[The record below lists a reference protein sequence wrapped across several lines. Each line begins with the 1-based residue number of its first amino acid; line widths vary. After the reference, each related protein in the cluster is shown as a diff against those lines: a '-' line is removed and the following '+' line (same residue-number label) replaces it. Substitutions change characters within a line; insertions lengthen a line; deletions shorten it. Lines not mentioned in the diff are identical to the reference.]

1 MFDTPVM
8 LTPLHYAYLIGV
20 IAILAVMVRRRDTPA
35 VCIAFLFILGV
46 IGLGSVAGGIMTVFN
61 AVLYAAR
68 EFMEV
73 IATIALVTALSKC
86 LKDLGSDYLMMVPMS
101 RVMKTPSLTW
111 WILGLTMFLFSL
123 FLWPSPSVA
132 LVGAIMLPFAVKAGL
147 NPLAAA
153 MAMNLFGHGFALSY
167 DFVIQGAPG
176 VSAGAAGVSSAD
188 ILTQAAPVFWVMGI
202 ATVVSAFLLNR
213 RTMGIQ
219 SVVPAG
225 PRLFGGGEGADSG
238 ELSSG
243 GDGGVSGTGGLSRQ
257 PAPSRKA
264 AMTLAILTPLA
275 FLADILMMFAFNLKG
290 GDATSLVSGTA
301 ALVMCA
307 GAALGFKGRFL
318 EKVTDYVTD
327 GFLFAIRIFAPVIII
342 GAFFFLGGSGI
353 TTIMGDQF
361 QSGIMNDWAV
371 WLAHN
376 APLNKYMAALIQ
388 MVVGALTGLD
398 GSGFSGLPL
407 TGSLARTF
415 GLAVGASVP
424 VLASLGQITAIF
436 VGGGTIVPWGLIP
449 VAAICDVSPLE
460 LARKNLLPVLIGF
473 ICAFFTACLLL

>member
-238 ELSSG
+238 ELPSG

-290 GDATSLVSGTA
+290 GNATSLVSGTA

-361 QSGIMNDWAV
+361 QSGIMNDWAI